1 MRKTIARILTVSML
15 AVLMAAMLTAMS
27 ACGGGGAGGAATTQ
41 AAAAT
46 TEAQAAATTAA
57 PAATTEAPAAE
68 AAPATIIWYVPGDKA
83 DEHDLVIGELN
94 KKLLD
99 LLNVQ
104 LDFRMLTFGEYADK
118 MKLTSTSGEDFDLE
132 YTSNWLNSF
141 VDNIARSALL
151 PLDDLLAQY
160 GKELYASVPEWLFDA
175 GRAGK
180 DLYGI
185 PNYQMVGDYYGVYIQ
200 KELADKY
207 DLDPSSITEFEDLEP
222 FLMQIRDNEPEM
234 FPLLKQQNPKMWPI
248 YERFIGGLLYM
259 KKGDET
265 MTILPPWE
273 AMNDEWSYNNWLYKE
288 KLIREDIATVID
300 DSPYQLS
307 NRFAATLNIAKPG
320 GEAEATARYQK
331 EYIQIPVS
339 KCYIAYD
346 SGVSTVTAISSTS
359 SHPEEAMKFL
369 NLMYTN
375 EELFNMLLFGL
386 EGQHYTKAGP
396 NRVDLIEGSKYFY
409 GGQAWA
415 FGNQLLAWYVP
426 GQEDGT
432 WEETQSILDSAEV
445 SVVRGF
451 YFDPESVQS
460 EIAQLDAVGKEF
472 ERQDYV
478 TDDLETWKSDY
489 INKLKAAGIE
499 KVIAE
504 FQRQVDE
511 WAVSV
516 GKK

>member
-1 MRKTIARILTVSML
+1 MKKVIAIVLSVTML
-15 AVLMAAMLTAMS
+15 AALS
-27 ACGGGGAGGAATTQ
+27 ACGGGGAGGGTTAQTAAATTQ
-41 AAAAT
+41 AAAAATTQAPAATT
-46 TEAQAAATTAA
+46 TEAQAEAA
-57 PAATTEAPAAE
+57 PA
-68 AAPATIIWYVPGDKA
+68 ATIIWYVPGDKA
-83 DEHDLVIGELN
+83 EEHDLVIEELN
-94 KKLLD
+94 KKFMD
-99 LLNVQ
+99 RLNVQ

-118 MKLTSTSGEDFDLE
+118 MKLTSTSGEAFDLE

-200 KELADKY
+200 KELAEKY
-207 DLDPSSITEFEDLEP
+207 DLDPSTIVEFEDLEP
-222 FLMQIRDNEPEM
+222 FLFQIRDNEPEL
-234 FPLLKQQNPKMWPI
+234 FPLLKQQSPSRWRS
-248 YERFIGGLLYM
+248 YESFVGGLLFM

-265 MTILPPWE
+265 LTVVPSWE
-273 AMNDEWSYNNWLYKE
+273 AMEEDWAYNNWLYKE
-288 KLIREDIATVID
+288 KLVRQDIATVTD

-320 GEAEATARYQK
+320 GEAEASARYQK

-359 SHPEEAMKFL
+359 SHSEEAMKFL
-369 NLMYTN
+369 NLIYTD
-375 EELFNMLLFGL
+375 EELFNMLLFGI
-386 EGQHYTKAGP
+386 EGRHYTKAGA
-396 NRVDLIEGSKYFY
+396 NRVELIENSKYFY

-432 WEETQSILDSAEV
+432 WEETQAILDNAEV
-445 SVVRGF
+445 SIVRGF

-460 EIAQLDAVGKEF
+460 EIAQLAAVGKEF

-478 TDDLETWKSDY
+478 SDDIDSWKSDY

-499 KVIAE
+499 KVMAE
-504 FQRQVDE
+504 FQSQVDE
-511 WAVSV
+511 WAASV